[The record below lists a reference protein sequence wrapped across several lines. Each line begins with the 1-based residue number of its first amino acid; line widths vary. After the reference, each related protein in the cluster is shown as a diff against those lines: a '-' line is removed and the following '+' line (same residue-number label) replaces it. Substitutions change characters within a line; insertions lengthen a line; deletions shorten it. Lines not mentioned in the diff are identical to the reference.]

1 MNQPPRLNTIL
12 MARNKTVD
20 AHGIMTP
27 RVLQVSTAN
36 LAFQHVDVLRRNRT
50 KRHRYGEFVVEGVR
64 AINGAIVGRWTIRSF
79 AYARGRPLSRWA
91 TSILD
96 ASTAESHLEMEPTLF
111 EAISEKDEPPELIAV
126 VAMRPDSTE
135 RVPVGAGMTVVVV
148 DRPAS
153 PGNLGTLIRACDA
166 FGVGGVIVT
175 GHGVDLYDPNTIRAS
190 VGSFFAVPCV
200 TLPSHR
206 EVRAW
211 VREVKR
217 SCPDVTVVGTS
228 ARGSSPVRDFRWSSE
243 IVLVVGNE
251 TSGLSHAYREMCDA
265 IVAIP
270 MRGSATSLN
279 AAVATAIVL
288 YERAS
293 RRP

>member
-1 MNQPPRLNTIL
+1 
-12 MARNKTVD
+12 
-20 AHGIMTP
+20 
-27 RVLQVSTAN
+27 
-36 LAFQHVDVLRRNRT
+36 
-50 KRHRYGEFVVEGVR
+50 
-64 AINGAIVGRWTIRSF
+64 
-79 AYARGRPLSRWA
+79 
-91 TSILD
+91 
-96 ASTAESHLEMEPTLF
+96 MEPTLF

-206 EVRAW
+206 EVAAW
-211 VREVKR
+211 VRQIKR

-293 RRP
+293 QRP